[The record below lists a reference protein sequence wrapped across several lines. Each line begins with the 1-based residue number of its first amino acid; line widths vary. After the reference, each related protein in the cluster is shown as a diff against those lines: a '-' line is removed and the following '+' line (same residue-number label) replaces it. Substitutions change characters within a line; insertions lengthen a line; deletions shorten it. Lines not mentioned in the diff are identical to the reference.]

1 MLSLDVAD
9 RYCWVLQ
16 TLSFNVADVEFQ
28 CYRHVM
34 FEEEGERLML
44 DVARN
49 MSRCF
54 DDVATFCFS
63 CFICYF
69 NMLRHMHLNVSL

>member
-9 RYCWVLQ
+9 RSCWVLQ

-34 FEEEGERLML
+34 FGCRGGEGAL
-44 DVARN
+44 DVG
-49 MSRCF
+49 CC
-54 DDVATFCFS
+54 TQ
-63 CFICYF
+63 
-69 NMLRHMHLNVSL
+69 HESLF